1 MGIGMMRRHH
11 VQKPQ
16 EVVVPV
22 VETPKKPATKRVAKP
37 KKSDSVEV
45 KVDEQ

>member
-11 VQKPQ
+11 KQKPQ

-22 VETPKKPATKRVAKP
+22 VEKPKKPAPKRVAKP

-45 KVDEQ
+45 KVDE

>member
-1 MGIGMMRRHH
+1 MGIGMMRRYH
-11 VQKPQ
+11 KKEPQ

-22 VETPKKPATKRVAKP
+22 VETPKKPAPKRAAKP

>member
-1 MGIGMMRRHH
+1 MGIGMMRRH
-11 VQKPQ
+11 QKQKAQ

-45 KVDEQ
+45 KVDE

>member
-1 MGIGMMRRHH
+1 MGIGMMRRQHE
-11 VQKPQ
+11 QKPQ

-22 VETPKKPATKRVAKP
+22 VETPKKPAPKRVAKP

>member
-11 VQKPQ
+11 EQKPQ

-22 VETPKKPATKRVAKP
+22 VETPKKPAPKIVAKP
-37 KKSDSVEV
+37 KKTDSVEV

>member
-1 MGIGMMRRHH
+1 MGIGMMRRHQK
-11 VQKPQ
+11 QKPQ

-45 KVDEQ
+45 KVDE

>member
-11 VQKPQ
+11 EQKPQ

-22 VETPKKPATKRVAKP
+22 VETRKKPAPKRVAKP

>member
-1 MGIGMMRRHH
+1 MGIGMLRRYYK
-11 VQKPQ
+11 QKTQ

-22 VETPKKPATKRVAKP
+22 EETPKKPAPKRVAKP
-37 KKSDSVEV
+37 KKTDSVEV

>member
-11 VQKPQ
+11 EQEPQ

-22 VETPKKPATKRVAKP
+22 VETPKKPAPKRAAKP

>member
-11 VQKPQ
+11 EQKPQ
-16 EVVVPV
+16 KVVVPV
-22 VETPKKPATKRVAKP
+22 VETPKKPAPKRVAKP
-37 KKSDSVEV
+37 KKTDSVEV

>member
-11 VQKPQ
+11 KQEPQ

-22 VETPKKPATKRVAKP
+22 VETPKNPATKRVAKP

>member
-11 VQKPQ
+11 KQHPH
-16 EVVVPV
+16 VVVAPV
-22 VETPKKPATKRVAKP
+22 VETPKKPAPKRVAKP
-37 KKSDSVEV
+37 KKTDSVEV

>member
-1 MGIGMMRRHH
+1 MGIGMMRRYH
-11 VQKPQ
+11 KKEPQ

-22 VETPKKPATKRVAKP
+22 VETPKKPAPKRVAKP

>member
-11 VQKPQ
+11 KQKPQ

-22 VETPKKPATKRVAKP
+22 VETPKKPTTKRVAKP

-45 KVDEQ
+45 KVDE

>member
-11 VQKPQ
+11 KQEPQ

-22 VETPKKPATKRVAKP
+22 VETPKKPAAKRVAKP

>member
-1 MGIGMMRRHH
+1 MGIGMMRRYHE
-11 VQKPQ
+11 QKPQ

-22 VETPKKPATKRVAKP
+22 VETPKKPAAKRVAKP

-45 KVDEQ
+45 KVDE

>member
-1 MGIGMMRRHH
+1 MGIGMMRRHQK
-11 VQKPQ
+11 QKPQ

-22 VETPKKPATKRVAKP
+22 VETPKKPAPEKSDKP

-45 KVDEQ
+45 KVDE

>member
-11 VQKPQ
+11 KKEPQ

-22 VETPKKPATKRVAKP
+22 VETPKKPAPKRAAKP
-37 KKSDSVEV
+37 KKTDSVEV